1 MNDKKFGFS
10 IPLHAGFVKFF
21 FTFYLLVV
29 SVVFQHR
36 SYVLDVKNLYL
47 LIFYDI

>member
-10 IPLHAGFVKFF
+10 IPLHADFVNLFM
-21 FTFYLLVV
+21 FYLLVV
-29 SVVFQHR
+29 FVVFQHR
-36 SYVLDVKNLYL
+36 SYVVDVKNLYL